1 MAQRAGG
8 AQAVKSPRQSAIGS
22 HMLGAWLRR
31 AGWQEVVQCDLLQP
45 MAYRQRRCDQDQ
57 QFALVGE
64 GANGI

>member
-1 MAQRAGG
+1 
-8 AQAVKSPRQSAIGS
+8 
-22 HMLGAWLRR
+22 MLGAWLRR